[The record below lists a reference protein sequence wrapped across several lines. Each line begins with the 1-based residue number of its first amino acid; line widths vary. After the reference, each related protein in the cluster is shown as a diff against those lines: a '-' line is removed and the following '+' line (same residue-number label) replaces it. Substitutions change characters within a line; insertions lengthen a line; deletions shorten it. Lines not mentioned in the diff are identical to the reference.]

1 MGDKY
6 TYDFASHKSD
16 LVFISLGGNDYGRIQ
31 PTDEEFTAGMIK
43 FIRQVRSVNP
53 DSVIFV
59 SGDRSRTAVNTVNAQ
74 GDKTYLYSLSAF
86 LPAPPRRDILP

>member
-53 DSVIFV
+53 DSVIL
-59 SGDRSRTAVNTVNAQ
+59 SAAIAAEPPSTRSTPRAI
-74 GDKTYLYSLSAF
+74 KTYLYSLSAF